1 MPKSEKR
8 QGHFVVPLSV
18 VDLPNKLFLEFG
30 CFVEELAEQSVESVD
45 LIALECDVLE
55 HFLGYCESL
64 ILERFT
70 CGGDLNVEN
79 SLVLLGAAADDI
91 ALCLESLENGSEC
104 TRIKIEL
111 FSELLYVLGLFLPEY
126 HHNDV
131 LCIGKSE
138 LIKMRTISFD
148 HFARSGIE
156 REAELTAKA
165 ERLVFVFHFEPP
177 MTVDLCCRYYS
188 TNH

>member
-8 QGHFVVPLSV
+8 EGHFVVPLSV

-45 LIALECDVLE
+45 LLALESNVLHHFLWNSECLVLE
-55 HFLGYCESL
+55 CFARGCDLDVKNALVFLGTGADE
-64 ILERFT
+64 
-70 CGGDLNVEN
+70 VA
-79 SLVLLGAAADDI
+79 LGF
-91 ALCLESLENGSEC
+91 ESLENGSEC
-104 TRIKIEL
+104 ARIEIEL
-111 FSELLYVLGLFLPEY
+111 FAELLYILGFLFPEDHHYNVLR
-126 HHNDV
+126 V
-131 LCIGKSE
+131 CKSE
-138 LIKMRTISFD
+138 LIKVRTVSFD

-177 MTVDLCCRYYS
+177 MK
-188 TNH
+188 